1 MKNINKLVRI
11 TTVPISLKTLLK
23 GQHRFMSQNGFDVL
37 GVSSSGN
44 ALNEVAQNEKIAV
57 YTVEMTRIISPL
69 KDIKSLWSFYK
80 MCKRERPAI
89 VHSHT
94 PKAGI
99 VGMLGAKLAGV
110 PIRLHTV
117 AGLPLMEATGRKR
130 RLLDFVEKL
139 TYSCATKVYPNSKGL
154 YDFILE
160 NNFTAEEKLKVIANG
175 SSNGIDTTYFSAQ
188 AITQEQII
196 TLKTGLGIQENDFV
210 YVFVGRLVGDKG
222 INELVEAFWRLEIR
236 NQKLGIGEERSELD
250 KQLNTISN
258 FQSPISSCK
267 LLLVGPLETD
277 LDPLL
282 PETLKNIEENPNIIA
297 VGYQNDVRPYFAIS
311 NALVFPSYREG
322 FPNVV
327 LQAGAMGLPSIV
339 TNINGCNEIIEEGIN
354 GLIIPS
360 KDSMALQN
368 AMINLLEDKSVYKNL
383 KNNARQMIT
392 SRYEQKLVWEALLSE
407 YQDLLVGSKI

>member
-1 MKNINKLVRI
+1 
-11 TTVPISLKTLLK
+11 
-23 GQHRFMSQNGFDVL
+23 MSQNGFDVL

-44 ALNEVAQNEKIAV
+44 ELNEVAQNEKIAV

-80 MCKRERPAI
+80 LCKRERPAI

-160 NNFTAEEKLKVIANG
+160 NNFTAEKKLKVIANG

-196 TLKTGLGIQENDFV
+196 TLKTGLGIHENDFV
-210 YVFVGRLVGDKG
+210 YVFVGRIVGDKG
-222 INELVEAFWRLEIR
+222 INELIAAFL
-236 NQKLGIGEERSELD
+236 NLKSET
-250 KQLNTISN
+250 LNL
-258 FQSPISSCK
+258 K
-267 LLLVGPLETD
+267 LLLVGPFEED

-282 PETLKNIEENPNIIA
+282 PETLHAIEMHPNIIS
-297 VGYQNDVRPYFAIS
+297 VGFQADVRPYFAIS
-311 NALVFPSYREG
+311 DCLTFPSYREG

-327 LQAGAMGLPSIV
+327 MQAGAMDLPSIV
-339 TNINGCNEIIEEGIN
+339 TDINGCNEIIEDGIN

-360 KDSMALQN
+360 KNSIALQM
-368 AMINLLEDKSVYKNL
+368 AMIKLVEDKELFKNL
-383 KNNARQMIT
+383 KSNARQMIT
-392 SRYEQKLVWEALLSE
+392 SRYEQKLVWEALLME
-407 YQDLLVGSKI
+407 YQTLLKEKGLVINV